1 MQDKT
6 RKHSKI
12 SEITFYV
19 GLFLFIFAI
28 VIFISLAAK
37 NAFGQTSSVIN
48 ALIGVASASIVL
60 GVGFLA
66 TSGVFF

>member
-48 ALIGVASASIVL
+48 ALIGVQVL
-60 GVGFLA
+60 Q
-66 TSGVFF
+66 